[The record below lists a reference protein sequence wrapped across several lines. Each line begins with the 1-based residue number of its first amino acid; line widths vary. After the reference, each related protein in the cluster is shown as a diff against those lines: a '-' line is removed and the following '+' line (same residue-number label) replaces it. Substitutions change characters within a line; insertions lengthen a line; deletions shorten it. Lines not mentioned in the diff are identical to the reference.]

1 MKSKKNILSITI
13 TTVLCLAFVVY
24 GLVLAYSTNVKRNT
38 LKQANTVTT
47 QGNTLSNSIGT
58 TEKKSGLVLQN
69 TSFSG
74 MQPIVNTP
82 KPSSKNKFEFNVVGE
97 QIIGS
102 VNYKGKTIEA
112 TGVNSENEQY
122 LEGSEAYIYTQLKIV
137 SFDPNTVGT
146 EEDDLDPILGDKLR
160 NNYFQVTFYMD
171 GYPVQPPQGD
181 GASCWENFTK
191 WKTKLS
197 NDRDTYHGAECT
209 LDSDGTFYV
218 AVRTVLHSVGQHNI
232 EVKCG
237 DALLNKFKITVS
249 DIYGLNFADKN
260 LKEYKFGNGDS
271 SLCSPYYACERWNYT
286 EKNLMRLF
294 TRNNLN
300 NVGSDKVF
308 DNGLSPG
315 SIITFNPETDF
326 PQQQDYYAENNGAYY
341 HSLNTSYDLKMLL
354 IYPDKDN
361 PRELVSLSDAA
372 GYFEQQL
379 SNGGTMP
386 VPYYT
391 FESTSHQIPLDWNE
405 EEYKVKVVFFNEW
418 CPKGQFYYTMTY
430 TYKINLITIDT
441 EETNKQSDYFYVENS
456 NVYSNVVLNMKNP
469 ASIDFNQ
476 ISVTFNCNGTEKP
489 ATGYVEYNGH
499 YYYYTDWSTPDIYNG
514 MATVPVTAR
523 VNYRGKTIA
532 NGSVNL
538 TLTVHDIDGIDEF
551 KGYKVDENPLG
562 YEDYTKTLYQQVN
575 NSKIDG
581 NMIEFHGGK
590 YSLGETKYDGIY
602 EVYKD
607 ETMYLANKTTSSGK
621 PIKLYNAIYNTNWY
635 PSVISNNS
643 VNMLAMYPEYNYD
656 TSYGTLLSI
665 TQNSNQYK
673 DAKVVDR
680 CKNPSLVDTNA
691 HAVPV
696 WWSEGSYTINT
707 LLFNVWLPVGP
718 VYAYDSWSYDIQG
731 SVYGDWYITR
741 NKG

>member
-13 TTVLCLAFVVY
+13 TTVLCVAFVVY

-47 QGNTLSNSIGT
+47 QGNTLSNSIST
-58 TEKKSGLVLQN
+58 TNKKSGLVLQN

-82 KPSSKNKFEFNVVGE
+82 KPSSKNKFEFNVVREGTY
-97 QIIGS
+97 S
-102 VNYKGKTIEA
+102 FDYNGKTIIN

-122 LEGSEAYIYTQLKIV
+122 LEGSEAYIYTQLKID

-146 EEDDLDPILGDKLR
+146 GKGDLDPILGD
-160 NNYFQVTFYMD
+160 FEVTFYVD
-171 GYPVQPPQGD
+171 GYKVT
-181 GASCWENFTK
+181 SCETEAGRGCWYYFTK
-191 WKTKLS
+191 WKAES
-197 NDRDTYHGAECT
+197 NSNNYTHHTAKCT

-218 AVRTVLHSVGQHNI
+218 AVRKVLHSVGQHNI

-237 DALLNKFKITVS
+237 DALLDKFKITVS
-249 DIYGLNFADKN
+249 DIYGLNFADKR

-271 SLCSPYYACERWNYT
+271 SLCSPYYACKRWNDGQYT
-286 EKNLMRLF
+286 EENLMRLA
-294 TRNNLN
+294 TKMNMNNI
-300 NVGSDKVF
+300 VGDDKVF

-315 SIITFNPETDF
+315 SIITFDPKTDF
-326 PQQQDYYAENNGAYY
+326 PQQQDFITKSQGSYR
-341 HSLNTSYDLKMLL
+341 SLNTSYDLKVLL
-354 IYPDKDN
+354 IYPDN
-361 PRELVSLSDAA
+361 NGERELVEL
-372 GYFEQQL
+372 GNNKEVQTLNIGNKKYE
-379 SNGGTMP
+379 
-386 VPYYT
+386 YYT
-391 FESTSHQIPLDWNE
+391 FNSTSHQIPLDWNE
-405 EEYKVKVVFFNEW
+405 EEYKVKVIFFNEW

-430 TYKINLITIDT
+430 TYKIDLITIDT

-581 NMIEFHGGK
+581 NTIEFHGGK